1 MPVAGAAGVDLEFV
15 GEVVLVD
22 EVLEDAV
29 G

>member
-1 MPVAGAAGVDLEFV
+1 MVGGGAAGVDFV
-15 GEVVLVD
+15 VGGEVVLVD